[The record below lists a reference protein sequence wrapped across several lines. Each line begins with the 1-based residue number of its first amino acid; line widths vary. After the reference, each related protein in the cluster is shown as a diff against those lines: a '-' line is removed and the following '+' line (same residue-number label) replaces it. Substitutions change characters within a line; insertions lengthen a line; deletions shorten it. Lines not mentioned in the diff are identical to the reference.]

1 MKKKITT
8 PHNSEAGSAM
18 GLDSSQKMFA
28 ELSEDEIDMQ
38 EEMIINKTGE
48 DAMLVNEGD
57 DGMVEANKLVQDVHM
72 PNMDQQE

>member
-1 MKKKITT
+1 
-8 PHNSEAGSAM
+8 M

-28 ELSEDEIDMQ
+28 KFSEDEIDMQ